1 MGNDTDL
8 KLNMG
13 SYPDSEKAGNA
24 AASIP
29 LPVAAAPPVDRRET
43 RRRRFRKLFKHFIV
57 FAIIYLCILHW
68 AQVFKPQVE
77 EEAEKWFVNPFAL
90 PPQWYSGHR
99 GAQRQGW
106 GHGRHGRP
114 PPILNG
120 KAAEELFLYVHSE
133 LFYRSMHSV

>member
-13 SYPDSEKAGNA
+13 SYSDSEKAGNA

-68 AQVFKPQVE
+68 AQVFKPQIE
-77 EEAEKWFVNPFAL
+77 EEATQINGEAL
-90 PPQWYSGHR
+90 QIEG
-99 GAQRQGW
+99 
-106 GHGRHGRP
+106 
-114 PPILNG
+114 
-120 KAAEELFLYVHSE
+120 
-133 LFYRSMHSV
+133 